1 MAFDIASLV
10 TVSRANTRKVVYNY
24 DLMYSNKTQRFNVSP
39 VTQEKYNLKENGLTL
54 SYNPVNKDEIFL
66 IIQAN
71 DKSVMLKGEGRIFTS
86 SEFRKFLDDANIKT
100 VEMKLEEV
108 YNKDGVVVVKV
119 IASGEDLYENDLSE
133 EEAPEVTEEL
143 AD

>member
-133 EEAPEVTEEL
+133 EEAPEVT
-143 AD
+143 